1 MQQTILFAILNWG
14 LGHATRSI
22 PLINYLLKKQYKLI
36 ICSDGDALALL
47 QKEFPHLIFEKT
59 PAYNASYTKNKNQLF
74 IHLAKQIPHFIK
86 IIKEENRLC
95 EKLIEKH
102 QANFIISDNR
112 YGFYNKNIHSALI
125 CHQLRLLFPQSRLFE
140 NMVNASY
147 INFLKPF
154 SEIWIPDI
162 APPKNLSG
170 RMSQTNLKNTHY
182 IGIDSRF
189 IKTKP
194 TESINILA
202 VISGPEPQRTLLEQ
216 KIYTQLQNI
225 EGNHLIV
232 RGTKQKSE
240 VVNTENITVVDLA
253 TTQQLN
259 QWLINAET
267 VISRCGYTTIM
278 DLIKLNKK
286 AILIPT
292 PAQPE
297 QEHLAQK
304 LMKNKWFL
312 SAKQDELN
320 IAATQKQLINYA
332 PPNISLGY
340 NEEII
345 DAFVIPIRNI

>member
-240 VVNTENITVVDLA
+240 VVNTEN
-253 TTQQLN
+253 
-259 QWLINAET
+259 
-267 VISRCGYTTIM
+267 
-278 DLIKLNKK
+278 
-286 AILIPT
+286 
-292 PAQPE
+292 
-297 QEHLAQK
+297 
-304 LMKNKWFL
+304 
-312 SAKQDELN
+312 
-320 IAATQKQLINYA
+320 
-332 PPNISLGY
+332 
-340 NEEII
+340 
-345 DAFVIPIRNI
+345 